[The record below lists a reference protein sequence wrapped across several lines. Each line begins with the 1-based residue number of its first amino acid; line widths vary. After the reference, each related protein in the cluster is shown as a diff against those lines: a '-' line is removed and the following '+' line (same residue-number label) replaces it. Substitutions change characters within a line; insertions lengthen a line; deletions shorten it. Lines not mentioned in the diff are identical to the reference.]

1 MTPMTRAFACSV
13 AVLTSL
19 SWAGCGSDQPLGAQV
34 GQQVSLGDS
43 PLALTRDAVLVR
55 AGDGF
60 VLAGLDG
67 TTVRWGQLSSTGALS
82 TESAFALPEQP
93 ATTVGGQS
101 LGPLFAVSSKTAP
114 GDQLVVAMAVLQAG
128 STDHYEVHAWVH
140 DLGSLLPP
148 TLQVL
153 GTQAAAPTSGTV
165 RLLAGSSPNGTRALV
180 VWGVEGQLAPIQY
193 RMLGADGALVGAPG
207 KIYDDANPNSLA
219 LWNSLDTTQNA
230 PDLAITLVEP
240 PKQKDE
246 QYLWRRFQVNDDGSI
261 GGEADIGLDVLEVS
275 DGRIVSTPTS
285 DGYLL
290 AWQNNASNGGTFFA
304 NLTPPPPDAGSEPLN
319 NVSTHQVLAS
329 SLYGGYPSM
338 PKLAWIAPAGY
349 EFTIGLARPRGLEV
363 LRFDIFADPRGRA
376 LYLPSVSGNTGPVS
390 AWVGSD
396 AVYVTYLDMPG
407 ASSQA
412 DAAVPTGSH
421 RFLVT
426 VVSPDEL
433 R

>member
-1 MTPMTRAFACSV
+1 MTRAFACSV

-34 GQQVSLGDS
+34 GQQVPLGDS

-67 TTVRWGQLSSTGALS
+67 TMVRWGQLSSTGALS

-180 VWGVEGQLAPIQY
+180 VWGV
-193 RMLGADGALVGAPG
+193 
-207 KIYDDANPNSLA
+207 
-219 LWNSLDTTQNA
+219 
-230 PDLAITLVEP
+230 
-240 PKQKDE
+240 
-246 QYLWRRFQVNDDGSI
+246 
-261 GGEADIGLDVLEVS
+261 
-275 DGRIVSTPTS
+275 
-285 DGYLL
+285 
-290 AWQNNASNGGTFFA
+290 
-304 NLTPPPPDAGSEPLN
+304 
-319 NVSTHQVLAS
+319 
-329 SLYGGYPSM
+329 
-338 PKLAWIAPAGY
+338 
-349 EFTIGLARPRGLEV
+349 
-363 LRFDIFADPRGRA
+363 
-376 LYLPSVSGNTGPVS
+376 
-390 AWVGSD
+390 
-396 AVYVTYLDMPG
+396 
-407 ASSQA
+407 
-412 DAAVPTGSH
+412 
-421 RFLVT
+421 
-426 VVSPDEL
+426 
-433 R
+433 